1 MMASRSIRCDF
12 IMNLDP
18 FMRRA
23 EVVGKVGVGATTTT
37 AGGGEDERRAPSLL
51 LPHPPPS
58 APTVAKSI
66 VRSRRTIEGDD
77 RSSSGSSSGA
87 NDGVVGAAGG
97 ANRGKKDGGGPT
109 VIGGGV
115 AGGGGGGGGG
125 RRLITRE
132 DDPSIRTYPLRVVD
146 QLRLCERKANKGE
159 RDDNSRIA
167 IATVVGFECIHCRRV
182 SAGAGARQAAER
194 FRRFPK
200 THQEVSI
207 ELSSFRTHLS
217 TCRGVPSDLRSYLSW
232 MERRWWPSQRLQRT
246 APAIAAHIMRRL
258 DAHDRSDGADQNA
271 APPSANKINESTK
284 RDNDTRKRARELV
297 ELTKLERTKR
307 INVNKRRNHSVLED
321 VGSLA

>member
-1 MMASRSIRCDF
+1 MTASRSIRCDF

-18 FMRRA
+18 YMRRA
-23 EVVGKVGVGATTTT
+23 EVGKLGVGATTTT

-51 LPHPPPS
+51 LPPPPSS
-58 APTVAKSI
+58 APTVVKSI
-66 VRSRRTIEGDD
+66 VRRRTIEGDD

-87 NDGVVGAAGG
+87 NDGVFGAGG

-115 AGGGGGGGGG
+115 AGGEGGGRG
-125 RRLITRE
+125 RRLISRE

-159 RDDNSRIA
+159 RDDSRIA
-167 IATVVGFECIHCRRV
+167 IATVVGFECIHCRRA
-182 SAGAGARQAAER
+182 SSTGGGARQAER

-200 THQEVSI
+200 TPQEVSI

-258 DAHDRSDGADQNA
+258 DAYDCSDETDQNA

-297 ELTKLERTKR
+297 ELERTKLERTKR
-307 INVNKRRNHSVLED
+307 INVKRRNHSVLED